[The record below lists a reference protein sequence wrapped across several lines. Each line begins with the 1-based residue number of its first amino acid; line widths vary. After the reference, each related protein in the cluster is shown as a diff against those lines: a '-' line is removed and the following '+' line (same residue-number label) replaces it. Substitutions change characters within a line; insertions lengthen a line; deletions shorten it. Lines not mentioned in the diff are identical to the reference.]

1 MVPLNLLLLK
11 SKTVRESLKFP
22 KHRGTMLLKWLWDK
36 SRMLREVILQIK
48 EGILSLKL
56 FRERSNHS
64 RLVKFPNDEGK
75 GPIRLLCE
83 KLSPLSK
90 LSFPIELG
98 IYPLKLFLEK
108 SMVMNRHWI
117 LTNSMKNPFNTIVVK
132 SW

>member
-1 MVPLNLLLLK
+1 
-11 SKTVRESLKFP
+11 
-22 KHRGTMLLKWLWDK
+22 
-36 SRMLREVILQIK
+36 MLREVILQIK

-108 SMVMNRHWI
+108 SMVVSRLWI
-117 LTNSMKNPFNTIVVK
+117 FTISIKIPFITIVIE
-132 SW
+132 S